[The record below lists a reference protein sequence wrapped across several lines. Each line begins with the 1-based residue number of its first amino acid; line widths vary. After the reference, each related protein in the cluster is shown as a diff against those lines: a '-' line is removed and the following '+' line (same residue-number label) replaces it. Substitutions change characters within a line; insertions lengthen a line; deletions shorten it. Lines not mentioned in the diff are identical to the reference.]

1 MRMQTELKD
10 TENDMSTEV
19 PSVTVKVEDA
29 TSRDLQL
36 EHATPILPTSI
47 LRERATDWSILVTR
61 VDFTTFTIALSPD
74 IPFGFTRELD
84 LL

>member
-1 MRMQTELKD
+1 
-10 TENDMSTEV
+10 MSREI

-36 EHATPILPTSI
+36 EHATSI
-47 LRERATDWSILVTR
+47 LRERATDWGILVTR